1 MEAWRGAGVSLHSFI
16 SSELDGV
23 VWSASGSGRFTSRER
38 TAGISSVGIWVCV
51 SAGPDV
57 EDKRQEDRLLVSE

>member
-1 MEAWRGAGVSLHSFI
+1 MEAWREADVSLHSVI

-38 TAGISSVGIWVCV
+38 TAGIRSVGIWVGL

-57 EDKRQEDRLLVSE
+57 ANKRQETVSG